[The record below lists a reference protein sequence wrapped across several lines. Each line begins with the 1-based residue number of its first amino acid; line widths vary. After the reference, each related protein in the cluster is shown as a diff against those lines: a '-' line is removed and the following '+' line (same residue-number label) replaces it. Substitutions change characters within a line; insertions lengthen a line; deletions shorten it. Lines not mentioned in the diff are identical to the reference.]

1 VSRKQRLV
9 RDLAA
14 QRRLV
19 DGLNLKILGLIQ
31 ERARVVLAIAD
42 LKSELGLVAF
52 DPRREEQM
60 LRAIVRHPDGP
71 FAPAELREIFAALF
85 RASLAL
91 QQRCRPRLDRAV
103 GEQR

>member
-14 QRRLV
+14 QRLLV
-19 DGLNLKILGLIQ
+19 DGLNQKILELVQ

-42 LKSELGLVAF
+42 LKSELDLVPF

-60 LRAIVRHPDGP
+60 LRALVRHPGGP
-71 FAPAELREIFAALF
+71 FAPAEVREIFATLF

-103 GEQR
+103 GEHR